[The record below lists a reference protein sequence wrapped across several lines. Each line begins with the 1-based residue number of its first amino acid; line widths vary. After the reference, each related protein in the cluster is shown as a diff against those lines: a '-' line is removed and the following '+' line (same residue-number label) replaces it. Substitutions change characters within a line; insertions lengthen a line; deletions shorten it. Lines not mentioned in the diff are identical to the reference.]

1 MKTYLVGGAVRDQ
14 MMGNPVSD
22 MDYVIVGATHEDM
35 IAAGYERVGADFPV
49 YLHPTS
55 KNEYALARTER
66 KSGKGYLGFE
76 VNFDP
81 TITLEQDLERRDL
94 TINSIAVNVT
104 GFLKNEMPPLDNLTG
119 VIDPFNGVQ
128 DLKNKVLRHTSAAF
142 AEDPLRVIRLAR
154 FYARFEDFTIA
165 DETIKLAIELVDS
178 GELEHLSRERFW
190 SEMEKCFK
198 QTHRLDRFFAALDI
212 FGVMDGVSF
221 FRDVFGSPWC
231 MQQSFAVPSLM
242 ERIRYV
248 PIEQQVAQFVAL
260 IANEN
265 AEQSSQVIP
274 TRVKR
279 LTQHVRAVRAMKI
292 GNKAEKILALMK
304 QTRAF
309 NEGSTWAEMWQ
320 AIEMGERAG
329 ENFPVTGRQLLLAH
343 MYAQRVSADRYF
355 DLQGADIGRAM
366 DKERLQ
372 EIGKMV

>member
-76 VNFDP
+76 VDFKP
-81 TITLEQDLERRDL
+81 TITIKQDLERRDL
-94 TINSIAVNVT
+94 TINSIALSED
-104 GFLKNEMPPLDNLTG
+104 GDIF
-119 VIDPFNGVQ
+119 DPFGGVR
-128 DLKNKVLRHTSAAF
+128 DIHNKVLRHTSEAF

-154 FYARFEDFTIA
+154 FYARFDAFTIA
-165 DETIKLAIELVDS
+165 PETVQLAIQLVDS

-190 SEMEKCFK
+190 SEMEKTFK
-198 QTHRLDRFFAALDI
+198 QTKRLDRFFAVLDI
-212 FGVMDGVSF
+212 FGVMDNVSF

-231 MQQSFAVPSLM
+231 LQQSFTVPSLM

-279 LTQHVRAVRAMKI
+279 LTQHVRVVRAMKT

-329 ENFPVTGRQLLLAH
+329 ENFPVTGRQLLLAY

-372 EIGKMV
+372 EIEKQL